1 MSRQLEQAVEDRSAR
16 RFKQVGRSL
25 DGGLI
30 EAVARGGGILRGFS
44 ARLGP
49 HESLITL
56 RAEFPGGA
64 MVAFV
69 GSSSIIEALLKA
81 DRDARTDKLR
91 WRPDK
96 YGG

>member
-1 MSRQLEQAVEDRSAR
+1 MTRQLEQGSEDRASR
-16 RFKQVGRSL
+16 RFKQLGRSL
-25 DGGLI
+25 DGGLVD
-30 EAVARGGGILRGFS
+30 AVARAGGILRGFS

-49 HESLITL
+49 YETLITL

-69 GSSSIIEALLKA
+69 GSSSLIEALLKA
-81 DRDARTDKLR
+81 DRDARGDKLR
-91 WRPDK
+91 WRPDQ